1 MGFLSKL
8 KSLGKKL
15 GKSVAN
21 NVGGA
26 LAQTAGKALGKGVNA
41 VSSSFMSRI
50 SGQVPPIGNF
60 PGKALAPLSSAA
72 IKLPGA
78 AAFQAVRKTPYG
90 TNKFASPIPTLPK
103 FGP

>member
-72 IKLPGA
+72 IKLTRPNLGGISN
-78 AAFQAVRKTPYG
+78 AVK
-90 TNKFASPIPTLPK
+90 SK
-103 FGP
+103 FGR